1 MKRTIQCPHC
11 QAKLNIFAP
20 RKVVKQRCPRCGK
33 PFDVDGDSKPAA
45 AQQPE
50 KAAENKDSAE
60 TPENS
65 TTEATKPAAEEAKA
79 KADSTNTDTNNAAE
93 ATPADQDGD
102 KKEEEPKPA
111 DQPDK
116 KEPDKAETEKS
127 EQKDEE
133 KANADSTEK
142 PGTATTKRRVVR
154 RQPSAT
160 TATADATPAK
170 PSPLDNEMFNMPPPA
185 SVSFMHIVILFLFIL
200 LVTVAMVVSHLKTQA
215 RISNIE
221 RIIMKQRGAAV
232 SP

>member
-65 TTEATKPAAEEAKA
+65 TTKVTKPATEEAKA

-102 KKEEEPKPA
+102 KKE
-111 DQPDK
+111 
-116 KEPDKAETEKS
+116 PDKAEAEKP
-127 EQKDEE
+127 EQKDEK
-133 KANADSTEK
+133 KASADSTEK